1 MTARAGCD
9 VITLDRETYMKRR
22 YRRVQALVNRR
33 EQGLV
38 RDLLRQIEPR
48 PAKILDIP
56 CGHGRFT
63 AQFRAA
69 ASDSVVCSDLWQRHL
84 DALAAAE
91 TPEGAPIVLRQ
102 ADLLGRL
109 PFEDREFDLVFD
121 FRLYQHLAE
130 PGKRRHVAGE
140 LVRVARRHLIVSYYR
155 TPSLHAVQQVVRRV
169 IRRRKYKVQFESAT
183 DFQKMFTDLGCR
195 VRGEWGVLP
204 LVHAQRV
211 VWLDAPA

>member
-1 MTARAGCD
+1 M
-9 VITLDRETYMKRR
+9 ITLDRETYMKRR

-38 RDLLRQIEPR
+38 RDLLARIEPR

-69 ASDSVVCSDLWQRHL
+69 ARDSVVCSDLWQRHL

-91 TPEGAPIVLRQ
+91 PPVGTPIVLRQ

-130 PGKRRHVAGE
+130 PAKRRHVAAE

-155 TPSLHAVQQVVRRV
+155 SPSLHAVQQVLRRV
-169 IRRRKYKVQFESAT
+169 IRRRKYKVQFERGTEFRA
-183 DFQKMFTDLGCR
+183 MFTDLGCR

-204 LVHAQRV
+204 LIHGQRV
-211 VWLDAPA
+211 VWLDAPAS